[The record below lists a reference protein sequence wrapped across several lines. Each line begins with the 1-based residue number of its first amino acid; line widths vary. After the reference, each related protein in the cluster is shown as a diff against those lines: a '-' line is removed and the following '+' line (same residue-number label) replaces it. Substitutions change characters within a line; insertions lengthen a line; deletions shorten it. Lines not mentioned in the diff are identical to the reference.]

1 MMLALKATAVR
12 HGVRYAF
19 SGPSGAAL
27 ISQYMTPTMVHFYA
41 DVLKKEFL
49 EELKADPVPS
59 EGNLLIRVVEQE
71 NGFIGSREVK
81 GVYVV
86 SDLQLYLDLW
96 AMGGR
101 GQEAAEELR
110 RERLRF

>member
-1 MMLALKATAVR
+1 V
-12 HGVRYAF
+12 
-19 SGPSGAAL
+19 
-27 ISQYMTPTMVHFYA
+27 
-41 DVLKKEFL
+41 DVLKEEFL
-49 EELKADPVPS
+49 EELKAEPVSS

-71 NGFIGSREVK
+71 NEFIGSRQIK

-101 GQEAAEELR
+101 GQEAAKELR
-110 RERLRF
+110 RDRLRF